1 MDLVLCFIFGVFI
14 GGLVANF
21 IIRKSAAKAVFKID
35 HSDPE
40 TDRYRFDIDD
50 FKDLDSSTYLLL
62 KIDHNANLSQ
72 K

>member
-14 GGLVANF
+14 GGLVVNF
-21 IIRKSAAKAVFKID
+21 IIRKSATKAMLKID

-62 KIDHNANLSQ
+62 KIDHNADLSQ